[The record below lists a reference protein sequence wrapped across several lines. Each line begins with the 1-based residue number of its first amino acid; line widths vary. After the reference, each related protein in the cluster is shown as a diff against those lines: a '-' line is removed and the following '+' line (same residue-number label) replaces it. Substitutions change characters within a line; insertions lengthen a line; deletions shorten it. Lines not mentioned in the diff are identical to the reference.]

1 MMLRVAARILQMTP
15 WEVIEEALARRK
27 PPQKPQ
33 WLADRLGASAQ
44 VMTNWKKRGVPAAR
58 YRAIAEVLGLTVDQ
72 VEGVAPLPW
81 RNESGWPFPDIEQA
95 RFQKL
100 TELQK
105 GEIQARV
112 RDMIS
117 EFEQASAPGK
127 SSGSQSTDGQR
138 KRAA

>member
-1 MMLRVAARILQMTP
+1 MTP

-44 VMTNWKKRGVPAAR
+44 VMTNWKKRGVPPAR

-95 RFQKL
+95 RFQRL

-112 RDMIS
+112 RDLIA
-117 EFEQASAPGK
+117 EFERAAPGK
-127 SSGSQSTDGQR
+127 SSGSSSMGNPR
-138 KRAA
+138 RAA